1 MTSWSTTRVVW
12 PLRSQR
18 SCTPEAC
25 HDEPVLIRPVDLAR
39 IRDGEID
46 LAFRRWER
54 PRLLVGTR
62 MRTSIGLLEVT
73 SVQEVPDVTD
83 EDAARAGAPR
93 AELLALMERKAP
105 APIWRVGLRYA
116 GEDPRVA
123 LRNDGQL
130 SAEDRAALVARLDRF
145 DRSSSHG
152 PWTRETLAIIE
163 ANPAR
168 RAPDLAAELG
178 RETAPFKR
186 DVRKLKELGLTESL
200 EIGYRLSP
208 RGATLLEGL

>member
-62 MRTSIGLLEVT
+62 MRTSVGLVEVT
-73 SVQEVPDVTD
+73 SVDEVEDVSD
-83 EDAARAGAPR
+83 DDAVRAGAPR
-93 AELLALMERKAP
+93 EQLLKLMAP
-105 APIWRVGLRYA
+105 
-116 GEDPRVA
+116 
-123 LRNDGQL
+123 
-130 SAEDRAALVARLDRF
+130 
-145 DRSSSHG
+145 
-152 PWTRETLAIIE
+152 
-163 ANPAR
+163 
-168 RAPDLAAELG
+168 
-178 RETAPFKR
+178 K
-186 DVRKLKELGLTESL
+186 
-200 EIGYRLSP
+200 
-208 RGATLLEGL
+208 